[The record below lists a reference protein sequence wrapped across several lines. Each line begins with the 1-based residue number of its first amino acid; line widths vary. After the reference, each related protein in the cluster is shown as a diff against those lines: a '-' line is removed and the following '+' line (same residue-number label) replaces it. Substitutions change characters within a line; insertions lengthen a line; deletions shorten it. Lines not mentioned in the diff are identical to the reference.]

1 MLSEASHYYAYY
13 LIRICCSKAWKAWNA
28 ALNGIAGAEEDA
40 LSSDDEKGLELE
52 VIAVRGSAYGITV
65 SR

>member
-1 MLSEASHYYAYY
+1 M
-13 LIRICCSKAWKAWNA
+13 CCSKAWKAWNA